1 MEEISP
7 RYFSFCE
14 GVCKAMNKEWS
25 ERNKSM
31 QSLLKKNTFSDGIA
45 ELIEL
50 RSILMNEIRSWRSL
64 PSDTFSAIPYI
75 NAEGYHSKTVAY
87 SIWHIFRIEDIVV
100 NSLIR
105 ENEEVLF
112 SGDYVKKMKATIIT
126 TGNELKGMEIAEFS
140 KKLDIDVLYAYIE
153 KVKESTDEW
162 IQTLGYESLKKSFD
176 DEDKERIRKLD
187 VVSNDEDAIWL
198 IDYWCSKDIKG
209 LIKMP
214 LSRHWIMHIEAAL
227 RIIKKVA

>member
-1 MEEISP
+1 
-7 RYFSFCE
+7 
-14 GVCKAMNKEWS
+14 MNKEWS
-25 ERNKSM
+25 EKNKLM
-31 QSLLKKNTFSDGIA
+31 QAVLKKNTFSEGIA

-50 RSILMNEIRSWRSL
+50 RSILMNEILSWRSL

-87 SIWHIFRIEDIVV
+87 SLWHIFRIEDIVV

-105 ENEEVLF
+105 KNEEILF
-112 SGDYVKKMKATIIT
+112 SGDYVEKMKATITT

-140 KKLDIDVLYAYIE
+140 KTLDIGALYEYI
-153 KVKESTDEW
+153 KNVKDSTDEW
-162 IQTLGYESLKKSFD
+162 LQTLDYESMKKSFD
-176 DEDKERIRKLD
+176 EEDKERLRKLD
-187 VVSNDEDAIWL
+187 VVSNDEEAIWL

-227 RIIKKVA
+227 RIIKKVS

>member
-1 MEEISP
+1 
-7 RYFSFCE
+7 
-14 GVCKAMNKEWS
+14 MNKEWS
-25 ERNKSM
+25 EKNKLM
-31 QSLLKKNTFSDGIA
+31 QALLKKNTFSEGIA

-50 RSILMNEIRSWRSL
+50 RSILMNEILSWRSL

-87 SIWHIFRIEDIVV
+87 SLWHIFRIEDIVV

-105 ENEEVLF
+105 KNEEILF
-112 SGDYVKKMKATIIT
+112 SGDYVEKMKATITT
-126 TGNELKGMEIAEFS
+126 TGNELKGMEIAGFS
-140 KKLDIDVLYAYIE
+140 KTLDIGALYEYI
-153 KVKESTDEW
+153 KNVKDSTDEW
-162 IQTLGYESLKKSFD
+162 LQTLDYESMKKSFD
-176 DEDKERIRKLD
+176 EEDKERLRKLD
-187 VVSNDEDAIWL
+187 VVSNDEEAIWL

-227 RIIKKVA
+227 RIIKKVS